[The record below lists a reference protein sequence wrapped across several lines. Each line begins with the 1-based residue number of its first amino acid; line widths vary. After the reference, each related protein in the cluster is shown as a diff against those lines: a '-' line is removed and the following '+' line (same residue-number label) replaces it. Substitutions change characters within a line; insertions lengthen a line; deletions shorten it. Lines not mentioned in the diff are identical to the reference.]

1 MPEPR
6 GSPAE
11 SPFSIRNLLS
21 CDTKP
26 KPAAKP
32 ARPEAGFGVGVGV
45 GVGLGLGLGFGDFSL
60 ARLELLNPHRLALP
74 AYLERASWYP
84 PHALTGA
91 SAHLYSTADKSSTCS
106 ERDSPEFRSDP
117 ETKEEHDD
125 DEDEEEE
132 EECARS
138 GEEEIEDTDAEER
151 KRDAA
156 RVGDEEEEEEEE
168 EEEWKR
174 GARVTPT
181 ATGMALA
188 EAEEEDEE
196 KKAGHRKKK
205 TRTVFS
211 RSQVFQLESTFDVK
225 RYLSSSERA
234 GLAASLRLTE
244 TQVKIWFQNRR
255 NKWKRQI
262 AAELEAASLQQHHLH
277 HHHHHHHQHPL
288 HQQHQQRIVRVPVL
302 YHESAAAA
310 AAAAAAVA
318 AAASSSSSS
327 ESASPHHTS
336 ASTITTSASTTTPT
350 PLLAFPH
357 ALYYPQPHIPLL
369 RRT

>member
-6 GSPAE
+6 ASPSD

-26 KPAAKP
+26 KAAAKP
-32 ARPEAGFGVGVGV
+32 ARPEAGFGVGRARVGIRLWRLQ
-45 GVGLGLGLGFGDFSL
+45 LGS
-60 ARLELLNPHRLALP
+60 ARAFKTR
-74 AYLERASWYP
+74 
-84 PHALTGA
+84 T
-91 SAHLYSTADKSSTCS
+91 DKSSTCS

-117 ETKEEHDD
+117 ETKEGNDEDD
-125 DEDEEEE
+125 DEEEE
-132 EECARS
+132 EDARS
-138 GEEEIEDTDAEER
+138 GEEEIDDEDADEQ
-151 KRDAA
+151 KRHAA
-156 RVGDEEEEEEEE
+156 REVEEEEEEDED

-174 GARVTPT
+174 SARVTPAKT
-181 ATGMALA
+181 PTVLA
-188 EAEEEDEE
+188 DAEEDDEE

-277 HHHHHHHQHPL
+277 HHHLHHHQHPL
-288 HQQHQQRIVRVPVL
+288 QQQQRIVRVPVL
-302 YHESAAAA
+302 YHESAATTGATT
-310 AAAAAAVA
+310 
-318 AAASSSSSS
+318 ASTS
-327 ESASPHHTS
+327 ESV
-336 ASTITTSASTTTPT
+336 STVKTSASTTTPT

>member
-6 GSPAE
+6 GSPSD

-26 KPAAKP
+26 KPAKP
-32 ARPEAGFGVGVGV
+32 ARPEAGFGVGV

-91 SAHLYSTADKSSTCS
+91 AAHLYSTADKSSTCS
-106 ERDSPEFRSDP
+106 ERDSPEFRSDL

-125 DEDEEEE
+125 DEEEEE
-132 EECARS
+132 EDECARS
-138 GEEEIEDTDAEER
+138 GEEEIEDTDAEQR
-151 KRDAA
+151 KRFAA
-156 RVGDEEEEEEEE
+156 REAEEEEEEEE
-168 EEEWKR
+168 EEDWKR
-174 GARVTPT
+174 NARVTPT
-181 ATGMALA
+181 TTAMAVV
-188 EAEEEDEE
+188 ETEEEDEE

-302 YHESAAAA
+302 YHESAAATGVVSA
-310 AAAAAAVA
+310 TA
-318 AAASSSSSS
+318 SS

-336 ASTITTSASTTTPT
+336 ASTITTSVSTTTPT

>member
-6 GSPAE
+6 GSPTD

-26 KPAAKP
+26 KAAAKP
-32 ARPEAGFGVGVGV
+32 ARPEAGFGV

-125 DEDEEEE
+125 DEEEDEE

-138 GEEEIEDTDAEER
+138 GEEEIEDTDTEER

-156 RVGDEEEEEEEE
+156 RGEEEEEEEE
-168 EEEWKR
+168 EEDWKR
-174 GARVTPT
+174 STRVTPT
-181 ATGMALA
+181 ATATAAALALA

-288 HQQHQQRIVRVPVL
+288 HQQRIVRVPVL

-310 AAAAAAVA
+310 AAAAAAA
-318 AAASSSSSS
+318 SSS
-327 ESASPHHTS
+327 ESSSPHHTS
-336 ASTITTSASTTTPT
+336 SSTITTSASTATPT

>member
-6 GSPAE
+6 GSPAD

-26 KPAAKP
+26 KAAAKP
-32 ARPEAGFGVGVGV
+32 ARPEVGFGL
-45 GVGLGLGLGFGDFSL
+45 GVGLGLGLGFGDFGL
-60 ARLELLNPHRLALP
+60 ARLELFNPHRLALP

-125 DEDEEEE
+125 DEEEEEE

-138 GEEEIEDTDAEER
+138 GEEEVEDTDAEER
-151 KRDAA
+151 RRIAA
-156 RVGDEEEEEEEE
+156 REEEGEEDEEGEEEEE

-174 GARVTPT
+174 RARVTPT
-181 ATGMALA
+181 PASVALV
-188 EAEEEDEE
+188 ETEEEDEE
-196 KKAGHRKKK
+196 KKPGHRKKK

-234 GLAASLRLTE
+234 GLATSLRLTE

-277 HHHHHHHQHPL
+277 HHHHHQHPL

-310 AAAAAAVA
+310 AAVA
-318 AAASSSSSS
+318 AGVST

-336 ASTITTSASTTTPT
+336 ASTITTSACTTTPT